1 MKTGCTEILQLRIY
15 RDSSVNKFSTL
26 FANLNLYENKVF
38 RKYLES
44 VLNTFIKTVWYS
56 VFLSFT
62 DGFLIFFISIILIIT
77 DCFSSSYVAQYRAFQ
92 NYSKP
97 SIFKMSGVSI

>member
-1 MKTGCTEILQLRIY
+1 MCSTKSPQNTNLWMKTGCTEILQLRIY

-62 DGFLIFFISIILIIT
+62 DGFLIFFYFYNT
-77 DCFSSSYVAQYRAFQ
+77 D
-92 NYSKP
+92 NH
-97 SIFKMSGVSI
+97 